1 MVPQGVVI
9 LDWSF
14 TVRKLECLKQTFF
27 SLNRLAW
34 NNKIGFHSRFF
45 GLFMKARLI
54 GTVGGIHIQ

>member
-1 MVPQGVVI
+1 MFKA
-9 LDWSF
+9 D
-14 TVRKLECLKQTFF
+14 FF
-27 SLNRLAW
+27 YSLNRLAW

>member
-1 MVPQGVVI
+1 MVPQGTVV

-14 TVRKLECLKQTFF
+14 TVRKLECLKRTV